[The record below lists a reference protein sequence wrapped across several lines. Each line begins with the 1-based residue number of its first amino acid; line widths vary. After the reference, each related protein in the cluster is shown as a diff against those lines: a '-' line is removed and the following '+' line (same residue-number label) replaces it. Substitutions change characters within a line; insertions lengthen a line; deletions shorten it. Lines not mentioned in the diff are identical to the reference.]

1 MVSRTTSSLSLKQIR
16 RVSRQR
22 WISLSVA
29 TACMLVSPML
39 VAKPMSESAI
49 QMRTIRSDESG
60 VVLQTRRGDSLR
72 EIAKYYSRKNNIPF
86 QKTYDALVQAN
97 ASNFP
102 NGDPDLMQV
111 GVQIVLPPAA
121 QITSGNIASIEA
133 AKPVETTVN
142 DNVAVSSVNNTNSP
156 AAPSTSETSQTPIN
170 NAETNSEAQSNVS
183 WFNQIP
189 RSLWFLLLSVLLLC
203 IGITYLMRRP
213 KSKADSVTE
222 KSLDDEPLL
231 SDATRAVI
239 AQEYIAD
246 DLNAVEVDAIVDLPE
261 LTESIAIYEQESESA
276 NSTEQRAEAVKN
288 QTPTSTQTVT
298 ELKITSSLEP
308 SLVKSAERAE
318 VHTTEIEYPETSYSV
333 PADAADEIQ
342 NRFKQALQGLTAE
355 QLDLRQIPS
364 NVVAQASGTPSRSQA
379 ERSSTIPFNVNKLLR
394 QYAAQH
400 TVNDSGEV
408 NYYALAERTR
418 LQKWMST
425 QSEDD
430 LLEHAEKAH
439 QQGYPNVAHH
449 ILNEVLLRGSAAQ
462 STRALDLRNAWHIQ
476 SLKQHA
482 QNDQDR

>member
-1 MVSRTTSSLSLKQIR
+1 MVPRTKGSLSLKQIR
-16 RVSRQR
+16 RVSRQK

-29 TACMLVSPML
+29 TACTLVSPML
-39 VAKPMSESAI
+39 AAKPMSESAI

-97 ASNFP
+97 VSNFP

-111 GVQIVLPPAA
+111 GVQIILPPAA

-189 RSLWFLLLSVLLLC
+189 RSLWFLLLPVLLLC
-203 IGITYLMRRP
+203 VGIAYLMRRP

-222 KSLDDEPLL
+222 KSFDDEPLL
-231 SDATRAVI
+231 SDATLAVI
-239 AQEYIAD
+239 AQEYITD

-261 LTESIAIYEQESESA
+261 LTESVAIYEQESQLTKSP
-276 NSTEQRAEAVKN
+276 EQGADPIK
-288 QTPTSTQTVT
+288 TQTATVGDSEVFSSPQLNVT
-298 ELKITSSLEP
+298 QVVEQ
-308 SLVKSAERAE
+308 
-318 VHTTEIEYPETSYSV
+318 TEIQITEFEPPPTNSSV

-342 NRFKQALQGLTAE
+342 NRFKQVLQGLTAE

-418 LQKWMST
+418 LQKWMSM

>member
-111 GVQIVLPPAA
+111 GVQIILPPAV
-121 QITSGNIASIEA
+121 QIASGNIASIEA

-355 QLDLRQIPS
+355 QLDLRQSTTVGDQTSTRHVTPTS
-364 NVVAQASGTPSRSQA
+364 SGTL
-379 ERSSTIPFNVNKLLR
+379 NVNRLLR

-400 TVNDSGEV
+400 TVNDSGQV

>member
-1 MVSRTTSSLSLKQIR
+1 MVPKIKGSLSLKQIR
-16 RVSRQR
+16 RV
-22 WISLSVA
+22 A
-29 TACMLVSPML
+29 TVCTLASPML

-121 QITSGNIASIEA
+121 QIASGNIASIEA

-189 RSLWFLLLSVLLLC
+189 RSLWFLLLPVLLLC
-203 IGITYLMRRP
+203 IGIAYLMRRP
-213 KSKADSVTE
+213 KLKADSVAE

-239 AQEYIAD
+239 AQEYTAD

-261 LTESIAIYEQESESA
+261 LTESVAIYEQESELA
-276 NSTEQRAEAVKN
+276 HSTEQRAEAVKN
-288 QTPTSTQTVT
+288 QTPTQTVT
-298 ELKITSSLEP
+298 ELKITSSSEP
-308 SLVKSAERAE
+308 ILAKSAEQIE
-318 VHTTEIEYPETSYSV
+318 IHTTEIESPETSSSV
-333 PADAADEIQ
+333 PVDAADEIQ

-355 QLDLRQIPS
+355 QLDLRQSITVGDQTS
-364 NVVAQASGTPSRSQA
+364 TRHVAPASSGTL
-379 ERSSTIPFNVNKLLR
+379 NVNRLLR

>member
-1 MVSRTTSSLSLKQIR
+1 MVPKIKGSLSLKQIR
-16 RVSRQR
+16 RVSRQK

-29 TACMLVSPML
+29 TVCTLASPML

-97 ASNFP
+97 VSNFP

-121 QITSGNIASIEA
+121 QIASGNIASIEA

-189 RSLWFLLLSVLLLC
+189 RSLWFLLLPVLLLC
-203 IGITYLMRRP
+203 IGIAYLMRRP
-213 KSKADSVTE
+213 KLKADSVAE

-239 AQEYIAD
+239 AQEYTAD

-261 LTESIAIYEQESESA
+261 LTESVAIYEQESELA
-276 NSTEQRAEAVKN
+276 HSTEQRAEAVKN
-288 QTPTSTQTVT
+288 QTPTQTVT
-298 ELKITSSLEP
+298 ELKITSSSEP
-308 SLVKSAERAE
+308 ILAKSAEQIE
-318 VHTTEIEYPETSYSV
+318 IHTTEIESPETSSSV
-333 PADAADEIQ
+333 PVDAADEIQ

-355 QLDLRQIPS
+355 QLDLRQSITVGDQTS
-364 NVVAQASGTPSRSQA
+364 TRHVAPASSGTL
-379 ERSSTIPFNVNKLLR
+379 NVNRLLR

>member
-16 RVSRQR
+16 RVSRQK

-29 TACMLVSPML
+29 TACILVSPML

-97 ASNFP
+97 VSNFP

-121 QITSGNIASIEA
+121 QIASGNIASIEA
-133 AKPVETTVN
+133 AKPAETTVN
-142 DNVAVSSVNNTNSP
+142 DNVAVSSVNNANSP

-170 NAETNSEAQSNVS
+170 SAETNSEAQSNVS
-183 WFNQIP
+183 WFDQIP
-189 RSLWFLLLSVLLLC
+189 RSLWFLLLPVLLLC
-203 IGITYLMRRP
+203 IGIAYLMRRS

-261 LTESIAIYEQESESA
+261 LTESIAIYEQESELA

-298 ELKITSSLEP
+298 ELKITSSSEP
-308 SLVKSAERAE
+308 SLAKSAERIE
-318 VHTTEIEYPETSYSV
+318 IHTTEIESPETSSGV

-355 QLDLRQIPS
+355 QLDLRQSTTVGDQTATRHVTPAS
-364 NVVAQASGTPSRSQA
+364 SGTL
-379 ERSSTIPFNVNKLLR
+379 NVNRLLR